1 MKKLVALEPRIAGFK
16 DYEDREIEKNEVRIR
31 VIFATPKPGTEIV
44 DFRGLSPFIDEEFSE
59 EWRLFLPRE
68 EGSQRGV
75 VFGEFQ
81 LGNMIVGTIEE
92 TGSLVTEYQKGEL
105 VCTYG
110 PIRETLITNGVD
122 NYKLRKLDR
131 LDQWKNAVCYDP
143 AQFALGGIREAH
155 VRAGDAVAIFG
166 LGAIGQIAIQL
177 AKKAGATTIVGIDPI
192 AQRRELAEKH
202 GADYTLDPM
211 KADVGFR
218 LKELTDKRGV
228 DSVIETS
235 GSAAALQASLIG
247 IGYGGSFL
255 MLPLLN
261 LFQLGL
267 ILVAKHISIMQK
279 SSLLEHL
286 VNQTQITQDGTVNES
301 RTHVGNY

>member
-192 AQRRELAEKH
+192 AQRRELAEKY

-218 LKELTDKRGV
+218 LK
-228 DSVIETS
+228 
-235 GSAAALQASLIG
+235 G
-247 IGYGGSFL
+247 I
-255 MLPLLN
+255 
-261 LFQLGL
+261 
-267 ILVAKHISIMQK
+267 
-279 SSLLEHL
+279 
-286 VNQTQITQDGTVNES
+286 D
-301 RTHVGNY
+301 R

>member
-192 AQRRELAEKH
+192 AQRRELAEKY

-235 GSAAALQASLIG
+235 GSAATLQASLRG
-247 IGYGGSFL
+247 IGYGGIISYVAFAK
-255 MLPLLN
+255 PFPAGFN
-261 LFQLGL
+261 LGRCSNLRFRRYR
-267 ILVAKHISIMQK
+267 ANCDSIS
-279 SSLLEHL
+279 
-286 VNQTQITQDGTVNES
+286 
-301 RTHVGNY
+301 